1 LFPACFVNIAVI
13 RRCRDSLALGVGCR
27 QSLAEHLAQVNN
39 SPWADRQVKDI
50 QQQRHDFA
58 HTAPIAT
65 VQQPYQRYNT
75 GSKGPGRYIGR
86 TFGLDL
92 RTTVW
97 TSHLVVAMFH
107 DLRLYIRKIPNLLP
121 FNFASVR
128 QIGFQS
134 RLALWTDHSLVLDDF
149 IDFAHRQQLALM
161 AFVARLPSALAP
173 TDRTLGTS
181 GRVRR
186 IARWRA

>member
-1 LFPACFVNIAVI
+1 
-13 RRCRDSLALGVGCR
+13 
-27 QSLAEHLAQVNN
+27 
-39 SPWADRQVKDI
+39 
-50 QQQRHDFA
+50 
-58 HTAPIAT
+58 
-65 VQQPYQRYNT
+65 
-75 GSKGPGRYIGR
+75 
-86 TFGLDL
+86 
-92 RTTVW
+92 
-97 TSHLVVAMFH
+97 
-107 DLRLYIRKIPNLLP
+107 LP